1 MRTYLLRIRTIQCPD
16 SARRRRRRRPAPAA
30 PGPGRLR
37 RRRARLGALEDL
49 VSHLAVE
56 RVA

>member
-16 SARRRRRRRPAPAA
+16 SARRRRRRPAPAA
-30 PGPGRLR
+30 PGPGCLR

>member
-16 SARRRRRRRPAPAA
+16 SARRRRRPAPAA
-30 PGPGRLR
+30 PGPGCLR